1 MKRLYARIPQGIPCL
16 LALLILFGYLSSV
29 MGLTNMLNTIMKT
42 AHSLLLNTVFYLMGM
57 CVITGAL
64 GKLLSE
70 FGVVALLQRLLRP
83 VMRPIYNLPG
93 VAVLGCVMT
102 FLSDNPA
109 IITLIKNRHFARYFK
124 KYQFISLANF
134 GTSFGMGLL
143 VIVFMVGQGYFSA
156 PFIGLAGAVGG
167 GIIATR
173 LMQYL
178 VCRSNPEYRYQEAV
192 TAEEL
197 QSGEVHDA
205 SPSAGDEGSTVNSGT
220 FIRALSALLEGGK
233 SGVDIGLA
241 IIPGVLIICTLV
253 MMFTFGGSTEGVD
266 VNGQEIVVYSGQA
279 YQGCALLPH
288 LAQKA
293 SFLFHWLFGFTA
305 PELIAFPIT
314 ALGAVGA
321 ALSLIPE
328 FTQKGIMN
336 DNAVAV
342 FTAMGMCWSGFISTH
357 TAMLD
362 AMGYRRF
369 LTRDFLSQIL
379 GGICAGIIAHWL
391 YVAIA
396 AIGTL
401 LAPSPVWHTQVHG
414 WNSLSL
420 DDTFTAELT
429 AFDDSSYVVNNWF
442 GQVGSELRFRVNPAD
457 STLIITNSYAKQG
470 DEYFF
475 VHINPKARGQQPS
488 YAVVYPK
495 NQFSECDLKAGSGYL
510 YAYTFI
516 YNADRH
522 VLGEGYYE
530 LTWGQQQRQTRQ
542 VEEVIQHN
550 FQVQR
555 AHALQQADSIMREH
569 LADSLMRLQQ

>member
-1 MKRLYARIPQGIPCL
+1 MKRLLAKIPQGIPCL
-16 LALLILFGYLSSV
+16 LALFLLFGYLSSV

-42 AHSLLLNTVFYLMGM
+42 AHSLLLNTVFYLMAM

-64 GKLLSE
+64 GKVLSE
-70 FGVVALLQRLLRP
+70 FGVVSLLQKLLRP
-83 VMRPIYNLPG
+83 VMRPLYNLPG

-109 IITLIKNRHFARYFK
+109 IITLIKNRQFARYFK

-156 PFIGLAGAVGG
+156 PFVGLAGAVGG
-167 GIIATR
+167 GVIATR
-173 LMQYL
+173 LMQYF
-178 VCRSNPEYRYQEAV
+178 VCRAHPEYREQDAV
-192 TAEEL
+192 PDSQPASNEQQALPGQAGEGNDAE
-197 QSGEVHDA
+197 
-205 SPSAGDEGSTVNSGT
+205 STGT
-220 FIRALSALLEGGK
+220 FIRVLSALLEGGK

-253 MMFTFGGSTEGVD
+253 MMLTFGGSSEGVD
-266 VNGQEIVVYSGQA
+266 VNGHEIVVYSGQA

-288 LAQKA
+288 LAQQL
-293 SFLFHWLFGFTA
+293 SFLFRWLFGFTA

-328 FTQKGIMN
+328 FTQKGIMD

-396 AIGTL
+396 AVGAL
-401 LAPSPVWHTQVHG
+401 LAPSPQWHTQACG

-420 DDTFTAELT
+420 DSTFKVSLT
-429 AFDDSSYVVNNWF
+429 AFDDSSYVVNDWF
-442 GQVGSELRFRVNPAD
+442 GVPGSQLCFRVNQAD
-457 STLIITNSYAKQG
+457 STLQITNAYAQKG
-470 DEYFF
+470 DEYYF
-475 VHINPKARGQQPS
+475 VHVNPKAKGQQTA
-488 YAVVYPK
+488 YAVLCPSAP
-495 NQFSECDLKAGSGYL
+495 FSECDMHPASGYL

-516 YNADRH
+516 YSAEKRM
-522 VLGEGYYE
+522 LGQGYYE
-530 LTWGQQQRQTRQ
+530 LTWGKQQRQTRQ
-542 VEEVIQHN
+542 VEEAIQHDIELKR
-550 FQVQR
+550 VR
-555 AHALQQADSIMREH
+555 ALQQADSIMREH
-569 LADSLMRLQQ
+569 LADSIMQARP